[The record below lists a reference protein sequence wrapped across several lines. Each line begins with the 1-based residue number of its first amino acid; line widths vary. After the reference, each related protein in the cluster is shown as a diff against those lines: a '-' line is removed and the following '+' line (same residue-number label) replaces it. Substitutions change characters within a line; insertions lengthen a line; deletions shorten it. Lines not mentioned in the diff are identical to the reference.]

1 MSNNIR
7 ITFLSVVICL
17 VLLLRPSRAVN
28 VVTNGYEF
36 TIAIADGVQSVNANN
51 QAQFLNNLQVS
62 CCIENLRYSK
72 KILPIPSKFKKTL

>member
-7 ITFLSVVICL
+7 LTFLSAVICL

-62 CCIENLRYSK
+62 CCIENLRYSTY
-72 KILPIPSKFKKTL
+72 LPHSNSK